1 MRDPQSYFALQG
13 LTMREKDVID
23 IASAPTVQ
31 IYKLLQ
37 LIYTV
42 VSPAVTAKLLTQ

>member
-1 MRDPQSYFALQG
+1 MRD
-13 LTMREKDVID
+13 KDVIY
-23 IASAPTVQ
+23 IASAPTIQ

-42 VSPAVTAKLLTQ
+42 VLPAVTAKVLTQ